1 MNHKLD
7 DELSSLRA
15 EPPSAAFG
23 QIEPRVWRSI
33 ESARRARAAAPALY
47 VARAAAVA
55 GALGLGIASGG
66 ATADAVA
73 GQPQEISAFSVRAQL
88 APSTL
93 LDHHE

>member
-1 MNHKLD
+1 MNSKLD
-7 DELSSLRA
+7 DELRLLRG
-15 EPPSAAFG
+15 EPPAGGFQ

-33 ESARRARAAAPALY
+33 EGVRQARAAAPTLY

-66 ATADAVA
+66 ATAAAVA

>member
-7 DELSSLRA
+7 DELRSLGA
-15 EPPSAAFG
+15 EPPAAGFA
-23 QIEPRVWRSI
+23 QIETRVWRSI
-33 ESARRARAAAPALY
+33 ESVRRARAVAPTLY
-47 VARAAAVA
+47 VVRAAAVV

-66 ATADAVA
+66 ATAVAVA
-73 GQPQEISAFSVRAQL
+73 GEPQEISAFSARAQL